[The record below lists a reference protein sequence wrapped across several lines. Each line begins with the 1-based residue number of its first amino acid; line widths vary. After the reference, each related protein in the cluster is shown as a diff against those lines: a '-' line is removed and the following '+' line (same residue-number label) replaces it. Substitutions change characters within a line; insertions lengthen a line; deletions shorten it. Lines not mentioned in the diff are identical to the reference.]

1 VLLNPNSRQLVKYI
15 CETAPRR
22 LGFLIDST
30 VRLTKLH
37 AFEDPIEKL
46 LLEDLEDISFYAR
59 CLKLGNLGNT
69 QPKFDI
75 EQLEA

>member
-1 VLLNPNSRQLVKYI
+1 MLLNSNSPQLVEYI
-15 CETAPRR
+15 CKTALRR
-22 LGFLIDST
+22 LDFLIDST

-59 CLKLGNLGNT
+59 CLELGNLDNT
-69 QPKFDI
+69 QPKFNID
-75 EQLEA
+75 